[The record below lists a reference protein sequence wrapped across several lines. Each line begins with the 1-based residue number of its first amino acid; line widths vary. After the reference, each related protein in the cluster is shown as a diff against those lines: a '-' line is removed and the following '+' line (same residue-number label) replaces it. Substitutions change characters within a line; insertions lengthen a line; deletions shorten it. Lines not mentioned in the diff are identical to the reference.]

1 MKILTQEQLL
11 LKAQEQFETMKQAI
25 LEFGQQEVRIDQ
37 AEEYLFRDL
46 QAIGL
51 TMLES
56 FAAAAGSGDEGPK
69 VTRGEREL
77 QRSNELK
84 RRWYRSVFGKLAIF
98 RWVYSRGPNKKIEYA
113 PTDARLGLP
122 KGEYSYLLENW
133 VGQASVKGPFEEAV
147 EGIGAILGLQ
157 PSLETAETINQ
168 RQAQY
173 AEGFRLQQPPPP
185 RGTQESLLV
194 VTADGTSVPMQTAD
208 RTGHPR
214 SSTDAANDPEDN
226 PEKDASSPDMGSSP
240 EVDDSADSE
249 GSRRHGTTRRAY
261 VGGVY
266 SIEPFVRTPQDV
278 LDELSRAEA
287 SARRP
292 RPQGKRLWA
301 EMAADYEGSLTS
313 GVERVFVELAIDVA
327 QRDPNRQKTLVA
339 LMDGER
345 KLWDLQQEWL
355 GRSVQI
361 LDFYHVM
368 KRVRKVSKIVEPGN
382 KSRREAWSSAQVS
395 DLLEGKTAT
404 VIRRWQRRLREA
416 QRQGIWTDKQRRA
429 VRSAIGYFKNNADRM
444 CYQEYLASGY
454 PIGSG
459 VAEGG
464 CRNAVKDRLDR
475 TGMHW
480 RFTGAQ
486 AMLVT
491 RVLHLNG
498 EWSEFMEYRIQ
509 YEQQSLYGTA
519 A

>member
-1 MKILTQEQLL
+1 MNILTQEELL
-11 LKAQEQFETMKQAI
+11 LKAQEQFDALKQAL
-25 LEFGQQEVRIDQ
+25 LEFAQQEVRIDL

-46 QAIGL
+46 QAVGL

-56 FAAAAGSGDEGPK
+56 FAAAAGSGDEGEK

-77 QRSNELK
+77 KRSDEPR

-98 RWVYSRGPNKKIEYA
+98 RWIYSRGANKKIEYA

-122 KGEYSYLLENW
+122 QGEYSYLLENW
-133 VGQASVKGPFEEAV
+133 VGQASVKAPFEEAV
-147 EGIGAILGLQ
+147 DGIGAILGLQ
-157 PSLETAETINQ
+157 PSLETAETINR

-173 AEGFRLQQPPPP
+173 AEAFRLQQLPPPSP
-185 RGTQESLLV
+185 TEESILV
-194 VTADGTSVPMQTAD
+194 ATADGTSVPMQTAD
-208 RTGHPR
+208 RTAHPR
-214 SSTDAANDPEDN
+214 SSTDDADD
-226 PEKDASSPDMGSSP
+226 EKNASSQQTTASQEP
-240 EVDDSADSE
+240 DDSGDPE
-249 GSRRHGTTRRAY
+249 GSRRRGTTRRAY

-278 LDELSRAEA
+278 LDELSREESA
-287 SARRP
+287 ARRP

-301 EMAADYEGSLTS
+301 EMAADYDGSLTS
-313 GVERVFVELAIDVA
+313 GVERVFVELAIDVK
-327 QRDPNRQKTLVA
+327 QRDPDRQKTLVA

-355 GRSVQI
+355 GRSVEI

-368 KRVRKVSKIVEPGN
+368 KRIGKVSKIVEPGN
-382 KSRREAWSSAQVS
+382 KSRREDWSAAQRS
-395 DLLEGKTAT
+395 DLLEGNTAT

-416 QRQGIWTDKQRRA
+416 ERQGCWTDKQRRT
-429 VRSAIGYFKNNADRM
+429 VREAIGYFRNNAHRM
-444 CYQEYLASGY
+444 RYQEYLASGY

-480 RFTGAQ
+480 RFPGAQ

-498 EWSEFMEYRIQ
+498 EWSEFIEYRIQ
-509 YEQQSLYGTA
+509 REQKTLYGTA

>member
-1 MKILTQEQLL
+1 MNILTQEQWL
-11 LKAQEQFETMKQAI
+11 LKAQEQFETIQQA
-25 LEFGQQEVRIDQ
+25 LREFAQQEVRIDL

-46 QAIGL
+46 QALGL

-56 FAAAAGSGDEGPK
+56 FASAAGSGDEGET

-77 QRSNELK
+77 KRSGELK

-98 RWVYSRGPNKKIEYA
+98 RWVYSRGTHKRIEYA

-133 VGQASVKGPFEEAV
+133 LGQANVKAPFEEAV
-147 EGIGAILGLQ
+147 DEIGTILGLQ
-157 PSLETAETINQ
+157 PSVETAETINQ

-185 RGTQESLLV
+185 SPAEESILV

-208 RTGHPR
+208 RTTHPR
-214 SSTDAANDPEDN
+214 SSTDEAADAADEN
-226 PEKDASSPDMGSSP
+226 DASSRDTLSP
-240 EVDDSADSE
+240 EPDDSGDTQR
-249 GSRRHGTTRRAY
+249 SRRRGTTRRAY

-278 LDELSRAEA
+278 LDELSREEA
-287 SARRP
+287 SSRRP

-301 EMAADYEGSLTS
+301 EMAADYEGSWTS
-313 GVERVFVELAIDVA
+313 GVERVFVELAVDVE

-355 GRSVQI
+355 GRSVEI

-368 KRVRKVSKIVEPGN
+368 KRIRKVSKIVEPGN
-382 KSRREAWSSAQVS
+382 KSRREDWSTAQVS
-395 DLLEGKTAT
+395 DLLAGHTAT

-416 QRQGIWTDKQRRA
+416 QRQGTWTAKQRGT
-429 VRSAIGYFKNNADRM
+429 VRDAIGYFKNNSHRM
-444 CYQEYLASGY
+444 RYQEYLACGY

-464 CRNAVKDRLDR
+464 CRNVVKDRLDR

-480 RFTGAQ
+480 RFPGAQ

-498 EWSEFMEYRIQ
+498 EWSEFIEYRIQ
-509 YEQQSLYGTA
+509 SEQQSLYGTA